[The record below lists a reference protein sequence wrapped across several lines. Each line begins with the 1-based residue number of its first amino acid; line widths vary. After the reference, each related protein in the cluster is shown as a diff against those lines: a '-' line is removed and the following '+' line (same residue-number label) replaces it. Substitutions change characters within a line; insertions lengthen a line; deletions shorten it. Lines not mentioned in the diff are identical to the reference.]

1 MSGGRPR
8 AGLEGLD
15 REFWQRIDA
24 LLDSALDLAG
34 DERSAFLD
42 RACAGNPALR
52 ARVDALL
59 AADAVSG
66 SLLDRP
72 VLDSV
77 PGLLEEDD
85 DREPGAK
92 VDRIGPWRVVR
103 EIGRGGMGVVY
114 LAERADGQFEQR
126 VALKL
131 IKRGLDTDEI
141 VGRFERERQILARLE
156 HPHIARLVDGGVT
169 DEGLP
174 YIAMEY
180 VEGVPL
186 TEHCRSR
193 GLGLAEVLGL
203 FDQVCEA
210 VQYAHRNLVVHR
222 DLKPGNIMVSEGAVK
237 LLDFGIAKVL
247 APEGGEAAKTMTM
260 AARLTP
266 DYAAPEQLRGE
277 PPTTATDVYA
287 VGVVL
292 YELLAGV
299 RPHRRRVTTLAGVE
313 KAILDEEPEPPSTA
327 AARRGREAKTP
338 ARAGPVPGEATA
350 GPGAWRG
357 RLRGDLD
364 DIVLMAL
371 RKEPERRYPS
381 VEALRDDLTRW
392 REGRPVR
399 ATRPTWGY
407 RAGKFVS
414 RNRAAVT
421 AGALVAL
428 SIVAGLIGTTWQAHV
443 AARER
448 DRALLEARK
457 AGEIKEFVLGLFEVS
472 DPEQSRGANITAREL
487 LERGAGR
494 VERELKGQPAVQAE
508 MLDLIGGVY
517 YQLSEYARAESVLV
531 RATELGRRTL
541 GREHVQ
547 VAHSL
552 SRLGQVLDAQ
562 ARYDAAIAAL
572 REALAIQRRELGERR
587 PEVAATL
594 SNLAATYDHAGQP
607 DSAEA
612 LHSRA
617 LTIDRALFGEESA
630 NVATD
635 LDNLGVVLQA
645 RQRPA
650 DAVPLLRRALEI
662 RRKVL
667 GSDHPAT
674 ATVAENLAL
683 ALQNL
688 GQTGE
693 AVRLHE
699 EALRIRR
706 KVLDPMHLD
715 IAHTLGNFA
724 NLKRDQGDHAGAA
737 AMYEEAL
744 AIERHA
750 LGPDHPDVAR
760 STNNLAILYYQR
772 REFGRALQHFRE
784 AFESFRRT
792 HGGQHPGTLTMEG
805 NIGAVLRALGR
816 YEESERVLA
825 GVLARRRSILGEDDP
840 DVANSYHNLGV
851 LHHLVGRDEI
861 AEGELRRALAMRV
874 RLVGDSTAPV
884 AQTAEALAGFL
895 RDRGRSGE
903 SLPLYRRAV
912 AINARVFPKPSPQSA
927 EAFVG
932 IGRLLVLMGRPR
944 EAEPYLRDALAVRS
958 VAFGAQDGRTAE
970 AAVALGLCRAAQGAG
985 EAADSLLAAGLPV
998 LRRQPGRPDP
1008 LVARAEQ
1015 VLLRARSV
1023 ARDR

>member
-1 MSGGRPR
+1 MSRSRPTT
-8 AGLEGLD
+8 GLEGLD
-15 REFWQRIDA
+15 RESWQRIDA
-24 LLDSALDLAG
+24 LLDSALELAG

-42 RACAGNPALR
+42 RACAGDPGLR
-52 ARVDALL
+52 ARVDMLL

-77 PGLLEEDD
+77 PGLLEEDEG
-85 DREPGAK
+85 RETRAK
-92 VDRIGPWRVVR
+92 VDRVGSWRILR

-141 VGRFERERQILARLE
+141 VGRFQQERQILARLE

-193 GLGLAEVLGL
+193 GLGLDAALRL

-247 APEGGEAAKTMTM
+247 APGGGEAAKTMTM
-260 AARLTP
+260 APRLTP

-287 VGVVL
+287 LGVVL
-292 YELLAGV
+292 YELLTGG
-299 RPHRRRVTTLAGVE
+299 RPHRRRDTTHAGAE
-313 KAILDEEPEPPSTA
+313 NATLDEEPEPPSTA
-327 AARRGREAKTP
+327 AARRGREAR

-357 RLRGDLD
+357 RLKGDLD

-371 RKEPERRYPS
+371 RNEPERRYPS

-392 REGRPVR
+392 RAGRPVR

-407 RAGKFVS
+407 RAGKFVR

-457 AGEIKEFVLGLFEVS
+457 ASEIKDFALGLFQVS

-552 SRLGQVLDAQ
+552 SRLGQVLDAE

-572 REALAIQRRELGERR
+572 REALAIQQRQPGERR
-587 PEVAATL
+587 AEVAATL
-594 SNLAATYDHAGQP
+594 SNLAATYDHAGRP

-617 LTIDRALFGEESA
+617 LAIDRALFGEESA

-662 RRKVL
+662 RRRVL
-667 GSDHPAT
+667 GSEHPAT

-688 GQTGE
+688 GRTGE

-706 KVLDPMHLD
+706 KILDPMHLD

-737 AMYEEAL
+737 SMYEEAL

-750 LGPDHPDVAR
+750 LGSDHPDVAR

-772 REFGRALQHFRE
+772 HEFERALQHFRE
-784 AFESFRRT
+784 AFESFRRV
-792 HGGQHPGTLTMEG
+792 HGGQHPGTLNMEG
-805 NIGAVLRALGR
+805 NIGAVLRAMGR
-816 YEESERVLA
+816 YQESERVLA
-825 GVLARRRSILGEDDP
+825 GVLARRRSILGEDDA

-851 LHHLVGRDEI
+851 LHHLVGRDDI
-861 AEGELRRALAMRV
+861 AESELRRALEMRG
-874 RLVGDSTAPV
+874 RLLGDSTAPV
-884 AQTAEALAGFL
+884 AQSAEALAGLL
-895 RDRGRSGE
+895 RDQGRHGE

-912 AINARVFPKPSPQSA
+912 AIDARVFPKPSPQSA

-958 VAFGAQDGRTAE
+958 AAFGAQDGRTAE

-985 EAADSLLAAGLPV
+985 DSADSLIAPGLPV

-1008 LVARAEQ
+1008 LIARAEQ
-1015 VLLRARSV
+1015 VLARGRSL